1 MGLHLI
7 IIVTALISAST
18 LAGQDDWRLRKD
30 VDGIKAYTREID
42 WTKFDEYRIESRM
55 KGDISALLAV
65 FKDFDVYAE
74 LFDGISDVT
83 THIDEPDKYLNY
95 ITVKAP
101 FPAKNRDGVYLN
113 ELSYDEE
120 KKLLHIQ
127 VSCVNDFYEPSKK
140 YIQIEH
146 CSGFWNITQLSDGN
160 IDIVHQFVLDPGGF
174 VPSFIINLQTTKN
187 PIKSFK
193 LLKELILLP
202 KYQNQEFEILSK

>member
-1 MGLHLI
+1 M
-7 IIVTALISAST
+7 
-18 LAGQDDWRLRKD
+18 
-30 VDGIKAYTREID
+30 
-42 WTKFDEYRIESRM
+42 
-55 KGDISALLAV
+55 
-65 FKDFDVYAE
+65 
-74 LFDGISDVT
+74 
-83 THIDEPDKYLNY
+83 
-95 ITVKAP
+95 
-101 FPAKNRDGVYLN
+101 
-113 ELSYDEE
+113 
-120 KKLLHIQ
+120 
-127 VSCVNDFYEPSKK
+127 SCVNDFYEPSKK